1 MAKSKKLV
9 LASGSPRRKI
19 LLSRLHM
26 DFQVI
31 VSDIDEREYLK
42 PGKKPEEMAVACAL
56 AKARD
61 VAGRIDCA
69 AVVLAA
75 DTVVALDDVIFGK
88 PDDVAEAQKMLCEL
102 SGRTHTVVTG
112 LAVLDTAQDAEYVGH
127 EMTRVRIGE
136 LTPATIEA
144 YIATGEPMD
153 KAGAYGIQGYGGILV
168 QGIEGCFFNVVG
180 LPLFRL
186 QRLFETCGLSLLPGK

>member
-1 MAKSKKLV
+1 
-9 LASGSPRRKI
+9 
-19 LLSRLHM
+19 M
-26 DFQVI
+26 DFQVM
-31 VSDIDEREYLK
+31 VSDIDESEYLK
-42 PGKKPEEMAVACAL
+42 SGKKPEEMAVACAL

-61 VAGRIDCA
+61 VAGRIDCT

-88 PDDVAEAQKMLCEL
+88 PDDVDEARKMLGKL

-127 EMTRVRIGE
+127 EVTRVRIGE
-136 LTPATIEA
+136 LTTGTIEA

-168 QGIEGCFFNVVG
+168 KGIEGCFFNVVG